1 MGEATQSKWS
11 TRLNVFGF
19 RCLSKCCINIQ
30 VIWILNNRMICAVPR
45 QRDWHVTLLVES
57 WGSEDTL
64 KDRKS
69 REIRCMVTM
78 LRSSTGIFGDIIF
91 KEGELR

>member
-1 MGEATQSKWS
+1 MKY
-11 TRLNVFGF
+11 
-19 RCLSKCCINIQ
+19 
-30 VIWILNNRMICAVPR
+30 AVPR
-45 QRDWHVTLLVES
+45 QRDWHVTLLVGS

-64 KDRKS
+64 KDRES

-91 KEGELR
+91 KEGNLDKQTLFRQIPTVECQGYFCGRNA